1 MMTQEKIHRFM
12 KIHFINPV
20 TDAIEE
26 GVVTNMIAK
35 FDKEVFVVIAATKYN
50 PNTHQEVTYAVNVP
64 LEHIFLTKDE
74 CEYEYYR
81 MKFQIAEYKK
91 SMTDI
96 VSFINFIALH
106 DMKHDRE
113 ARVAAKEMSS
123 KIVGIN
129 PDDFA
134 F

>member
-1 MMTQEKIHRFM
+1 MTQEKIHRYM
-12 KIHFINPV
+12 KVHFINPI

-26 GVVTNMIAK
+26 GVVTNMIAN
-35 FDKEVFVVIAATKYN
+35 FNKEVFVVIAATKYN
-50 PNTHQEVTYAVNVP
+50 PALHQEVTYAVNVP

-91 SMTDI
+91 AMTDI

-106 DMKHDRE
+106 DMKHDKE
-113 ARVAAKEMSS
+113 ARIAAKEMSQ
-123 KIVGIN
+123 KIIGIN
-129 PDDFA
+129 PDNFA

>member
-1 MMTQEKIHRFM
+1 MTQEKIHRYM
-12 KIHFINPV
+12 KVHFINPI

-35 FDKEVFVVIAATKYN
+35 FNKEVFVVIAATKYN
-50 PNTHQEVTYAVNVP
+50 PALHQEVTYAVNVP

-91 SMTDI
+91 VMTDI
-96 VSFINFIALH
+96 SSYINFIALH

-113 ARVAAKEMSS
+113 ARIAAKEMSQ
-123 KIVGIN
+123 KIIGIN
-129 PDDFA
+129 PDDLA

>member
-1 MMTQEKIHRFM
+1 MTQEKIHRYM
-12 KIHFINPV
+12 KVYFINPI
-20 TDAIEE
+20 TNAIEE

-35 FDKEVFVVIAATKYN
+35 FNKEVFVVIAATKYN
-50 PNTHQEVTYAVNVP
+50 PALHQEVTSAVNVP
-64 LEHIFLTKDE
+64 LEHIFITKNE

-96 VSFINFIALH
+96 TSYINFIALH

-113 ARVAAKEMSS
+113 ARIAARDMTQKLL
-123 KIVGIN
+123 GISPN
-129 PDDFA
+129 DLA

>member
-1 MMTQEKIHRFM
+1 MTQEKIHRYM
-12 KIHFINPV
+12 KVHFINPI

-35 FDKEVFVVIAATKYN
+35 FNKEVFVVIAATKYN
-50 PNTHQEVTYAVNVP
+50 PALHQEVTYAVNIP

-91 SMTDI
+91 TMTDI
-96 VSFINFIALH
+96 TSYINFIALH

-113 ARVAAKEMSS
+113 ARIATKEMSQ
-123 KIVGIN
+123 KLLGISPN
-129 PDDFA
+129 DLA

>member
-1 MMTQEKIHRFM
+1 MTQEKIHRYM
-12 KIHFINPV
+12 KVHFINPI

-35 FDKEVFVVIAATKYN
+35 FNKEVFVVIAATKYN
-50 PNTHQEVTYAVNVP
+50 PALHQEITYAVNVP

-91 SMTDI
+91 TMTDI

-106 DMKHDRE
+106 DMKHDKE
-113 ARVAAKEMSS
+113 AY
-123 KIVGIN
+123 IVMVTWLSRILLLHWTLLVRL
-129 PDDFA
+129 
-134 F
+134 

>member
-1 MMTQEKIHRFM
+1 MTQEKIHRYM
-12 KIHFINPV
+12 KIHFINPI

-35 FDKEVFVVIAATKYN
+35 FNKEVFVVIAATKYN
-50 PNTHQEVTYAVNVP
+50 PALHQEVTYAVNVP

-74 CEYEYYR
+74 CEYKYYR

-91 SMTDI
+91 AMTDI
-96 VSFINFIALH
+96 TSYINFIALH

-113 ARVAAKEMSS
+113 ARIAARDMTQKLL
-123 KIVGIN
+123 GISPN
-129 PDDFA
+129 DLA

>member
-1 MMTQEKIHRFM
+1 MTQEKIHRYM
-12 KIHFINPV
+12 KVHFINPI
-20 TDAIEE
+20 TDTIEE

-35 FDKEVFVVIAATKYN
+35 FNKEVFVVIAATKYN
-50 PNTHQEVTYAVNVP
+50 PALHQEATYAVNVP

-91 SMTDI
+91 TMTDI
-96 VSFINFIALH
+96 TSYINFIALH

-113 ARVAAKEMSS
+113 ARIAARDMTQKLL
-123 KIVGIN
+123 GISPN
-129 PDDFA
+129 DLA

>member
-1 MMTQEKIHRFM
+1 MTQEKIHRYM
-12 KIHFINPV
+12 KVHFINPI
-20 TDAIEE
+20 TDTIEE

-35 FDKEVFVVIAATKYN
+35 FNKEVFVVIAATKYN
-50 PNTHQEVTYAVNVP
+50 PALHQEVTYAVNVP
-64 LEHIFLTKDE
+64 LEHIFITKDE

-91 SMTDI
+91 GMTDI
-96 VSFINFIALH
+96 TSYINFIALH

-113 ARVAAKEMSS
+113 ARIAAKEMSQ
-123 KIVGIN
+123 KIIGIN
-129 PDDFA
+129 PDNFA

>member
-1 MMTQEKIHRFM
+1 MTQEKIHRYM
-12 KIHFINPV
+12 KVHFINPI

-35 FDKEVFVVIAATKYN
+35 FNKEVFVVIAATKYN
-50 PNTHQEVTYAVNVP
+50 SALHQEVTYAVNVP

-81 MKFQIAEYKK
+81 MKFQIAKYKK
-91 SMTDI
+91 AMTDI
-96 VSFINFIALH
+96 TSYINFIALH

-113 ARVAAKEMSS
+113 ARIAARDMTQKLL
-123 KIVGIN
+123 GISPN
-129 PDDFA
+129 DLA

>member
-1 MMTQEKIHRFM
+1 MTQEKIHRYM
-12 KIHFINPV
+12 KVYFINPIKN
-20 TDAIEE
+20 TIEE

-35 FDKEVFVVIAATKYN
+35 FNKEVFVVIAATKYN
-50 PNTHQEVTYAVNVP
+50 PALHQEVTYAVNVP

-91 SMTDI
+91 AMTDI
-96 VSFINFIALH
+96 TSYINFIALH

-113 ARVAAKEMSS
+113 ARIAAKEMSQ
-123 KIVGIN
+123 KIIGIN
-129 PDDFA
+129 PDNFA

>member
-1 MMTQEKIHRFM
+1 MTQEKIHRYM
-12 KIHFINPV
+12 KLYFINPI
-20 TDAIEE
+20 TNTIEE

-35 FDKEVFVVIAATKYN
+35 FNKEVFVVIAATKYN
-50 PNTHQEVTYAVNVP
+50 PALHQEVTYAVNVP

-81 MKFQIAEYKK
+81 MKLQIAEYKK
-91 SMTDI
+91 AMTDI

-106 DMKHDRE
+106 DMKHDKE
-113 ARVAAKEMSS
+113 ARIAAKEMSQ
-123 KIVGIN
+123 KIIGIN
-129 PDDFA
+129 PDNFA

>member
-1 MMTQEKIHRFM
+1 MTQEKIHRYM
-12 KIHFINPV
+12 KVHFINPI
-20 TDAIEE
+20 TDTIEE

-35 FDKEVFVVIAATKYN
+35 FNKEVFVVIAATKYN
-50 PNTHQEVTYAVNVP
+50 PALHQEVTYAVNVP

-91 SMTDI
+91 AMTDI
-96 VSFINFIALH
+96 TSHINFIALH

-113 ARVAAKEMSS
+113 ARIAAKEMSQ
-123 KIVGIN
+123 KIIGIN
-129 PDDFA
+129 PDDLA

>member
-1 MMTQEKIHRFM
+1 MTQEKIHRYM
-12 KIHFINPV
+12 KVYFINPI
-20 TDAIEE
+20 TNAIEE
-26 GVVTNMIAK
+26 GVVTNMMAK
-35 FDKEVFVVIAATKYN
+35 FNKEVFVVIAATKYN
-50 PNTHQEVTYAVNVP
+50 PTLHQEVTYAVNVP

-91 SMTDI
+91 TMTDI
-96 VSFINFIALH
+96 TSYINFIALH

-113 ARVAAKEMSS
+113 ARIAAKEMSQ
-123 KIVGIN
+123 KIIGIN
-129 PDDFA
+129 PDNLA

>member
-1 MMTQEKIHRFM
+1 MTQEKIHRYM
-12 KIHFINPV
+12 KIHFINPI

-26 GVVTNMIAK
+26 GVVTNMMAK
-35 FDKEVFVVIAATKYN
+35 FNKEVFVIIAATKYN
-50 PNTHQEVTYAVNVP
+50 PALHQEVTYAVNVP

-91 SMTDI
+91 AMTDI

-106 DMKHDRE
+106 DMKHDKE
-113 ARVAAKEMSS
+113 ARIAAKEMSQ
-123 KIVGIN
+123 KIIGIN
-129 PDDFA
+129 PDNLA

>member
-1 MMTQEKIHRFM
+1 MTQEKIHRYM
-12 KIHFINPV
+12 KVYFINPI
-20 TDAIEE
+20 TNAIEE

-35 FDKEVFVVIAATKYN
+35 FNKEVFVVIAATKYN
-50 PNTHQEVTYAVNVP
+50 PALHQEVTYAVNVP
-64 LEHIFLTKDE
+64 IEHIFLTKDE

-91 SMTDI
+91 AMTDI

-106 DMKHDRE
+106 DMKHDKK
-113 ARVAAKEMSS
+113 ARIAAKEMSQ
-123 KIVGIN
+123 KIIGIN
-129 PDDFA
+129 PDDFT